1 MSCKAR
7 ETSLKSLCLVA
18 YATFERSGPVALHEI
33 MTAVEQ
39 QEPRVIQMQSRPGRR
54 MERGSEPIAGFDK
67 G

>member
-33 MTAVEQ
+33 MTAAEQ
-39 QEPRVIQMQSRPGRR
+39 QEPRVIQMQS
-54 MERGSEPIAGFDK
+54 
-67 G
+67 